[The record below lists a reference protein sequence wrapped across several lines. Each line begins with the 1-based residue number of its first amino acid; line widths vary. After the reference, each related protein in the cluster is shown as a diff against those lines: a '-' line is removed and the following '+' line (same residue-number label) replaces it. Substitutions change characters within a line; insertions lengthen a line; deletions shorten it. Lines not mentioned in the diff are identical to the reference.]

1 MKKMMS
7 LGIVMLSFFISG
19 CATSLKA
26 NLEQGKSFSQLGETY
41 VAHFEPD
48 KRRLDQIIATELT
61 ALGYPA
67 KSGERQDM
75 PATTET
81 LVTYMD
87 NWYWDMSNY
96 MLRIN
101 IKFRDARTEEIIVS
115 GESYR
120 TSLARKDPEFMIR
133 ETLEKILSKKTA

>member
-1 MKKMMS
+1 MKKLMPVGF
-7 LGIVMLSFFISG
+7 LILSFFVSG

-26 NLEQGKSFSQLGETY
+26 NLESGKSFSKLGETY

-48 KRRLDQIIATELT
+48 KRRLDQMIADQLT

-67 KSGERQDM
+67 KAGERQDM
-75 PATTET
+75 PASTET
-81 LVTYMD
+81 LVTYVD

-96 MLRIN
+96 MIKIN
-101 IKFRDARTEEIIVS
+101 IKFRDAHTEEVIVS

-120 TSLARKDPEFMIR
+120 TSLARKDPEFMIK